1 MLLTRLGGVMY
12 NILDIIGGFSAFCG
26 TIDYMKN
33 MNPQLRIRICHD
45 GENNPE
51 KLRIM
56 DDNSITINGD
66 EGYDYEAV

>member
-1 MLLTRLGGVMY
+1 
-12 NILDIIGGFSAFCG
+12 
-26 TIDYMKN
+26 MKN